1 VPGKVTR
8 GTVVVI
14 NLDPPP
20 PGQTPVGHEISKL
33 RPCVVIQND
42 IGNKNS
48 SVVIVAALGDAE
60 RFSRPLPVWVL
71 VKKGEGGTDKACYVL
86 CNQVHSVDEKRFVK
100 ILGKLDDKTME
111 DVDKALKISLGL
123 K

>member
-20 PGQTPVGHEISKL
+20 PGQPPVGHEISKV

-42 IGNKNS
+42 VGNRNS
-48 SVVIVAALGDAE
+48 SVVIVATLGDAE
-60 RFSRPLPVWVL
+60 RFPKQLPVWVR
-71 VKKGEGGTDKACYVL
+71 VKKGEGGTDKESYVM
-86 CNQVHSVDEKRFVK
+86 CNQIHSVDENRFVK
-100 ILGKLDDKTME
+100 ILGKLNEATMKS
-111 DVDKALKISLGL
+111 VDAALKISLAL
-123 K
+123 